1 MLGERERMK
10 EAYKYL
16 RDNFGVHTQD
26 DVANRMNYSR
36 SVVNQAFNGKPESL
50 TEKFVESMNRAFNG
64 VFNEKYLLTGEGTLL
79 APEEED
85 IIRNVRRGAEP
96 AVGAIIE
103 LYAQLI
109 KEVEAYRAKLKG
121 EIATTSQLIKEV
133 EAYRAELKG
142 EIATTHQL
150 NQELRTTL
158 RELRDDSDRHY
169 SMAAEG

>member
-1 MLGERERMK
+1 MLGARERMK

-109 KEVEAYRAKLKG
+109 KEVEAYRAELK
-121 EIATTSQLIKEV
+121 EDIATT
-133 EAYRAELKG
+133 R
-142 EIATTHQL
+142 QL

>member
-1 MLGERERMK
+1 MK

-109 KEVEAYRAKLKG
+109 KEVEAYRAELKD
-121 EIATTSQLIKEV
+121 EIAIT
-133 EAYRAELKG
+133 R
-142 EIATTHQL
+142 QL

-158 RELRDDSDRHY
+158 RELRDDSDLHY

>member
-1 MLGERERMK
+1 MLGARERMK

-50 TEKFVESMNRAFNG
+50 TEKFVESMNRAFDG

-79 APEEED
+79 SDMEYAFQDSIQQQGRP
-85 IIRNVRRGAEP
+85 P

-109 KEVEAYRAKLKG
+109 KEVEAYRAELKE
-121 EIATTSQLIKEV
+121 EIATT
-133 EAYRAELKG
+133 R
-142 EIATTHQL
+142 QL

>member
-1 MLGERERMK
+1 MLGARERMK

-109 KEVEAYRAKLKG
+109 KEVEAYRAELKE
-121 EIATTSQLIKEV
+121 EIATT
-133 EAYRAELKG
+133 R
-142 EIATTHQL
+142 QL